1 MRSPPSMEI
10 KVKKP
15 NAVKLTLDDH
25 DLLVAHSVKHGLKRT
40 VESVLILVLRW
51 SGWKCINQQKMM
63 TAIFKS
69 LINDKKSAEQIA
81 EFWFSASDAPFVL
94 ELKQILEQ
102 QIDVRWMGEDDFS
115 YQSLIMEYLE
125 MRKKGLL
132 TNEEFEAKRK
142 FLRLD

>member
-1 MRSPPSMEI
+1 MEI

-40 VESVLILVLRW
+40 VESVLIPR
-51 SGWKCINQQKMM
+51 
-63 TAIFKS
+63 TA
-69 LINDKKSAEQIA
+69 LIGMEMHQPTEDDDGHFQVTYQLDKKSAEQIA

-102 QIDVRWMGEDDFS
+102 QIDKNSEWGEDDFVANG
-115 YQSLIMEYLE
+115 QLIMEYLE

-132 TNEEFEAKRK
+132 TNEEFEAKKREI
-142 FLRLD
+142 LRLD